1 MAAFR
6 PGYILYSQYQFHATL
21 EANGLA
27 VKTLSLCYSLEGQKE
42 NNNPPPLVP
51 ILKLLINLPLAL
63 VTLVSKF
70 PTFK

>member
-42 NNNPPPLVP
+42 NNNPPPSPYLETP
-51 ILKLLINLPLAL
+51 D
-63 VTLVSKF
+63 
-70 PTFK
+70 